1 MRQTVARSRRLS
13 NEIACQHNDGC
24 ADCHPVSHYT
34 AAFPRETAGSEL
46 TDQSGKD
53 AAAQARATLTA
64 AYTELGTA
72 SKVAVGDDG
81 KSLLAAAAAVDLAVE
96 LLTPPDID
104 AAMASASC
112 REALELTRGTRSY
125 AQGGTIA
132 KALEPAKQKLE
143 SALKLLGS

>member
-1 MRQTVARSRRLS
+1 V
-13 NEIACQHNDGC
+13 
-24 ADCHPVSHYT
+24 
-34 AAFPRETAGSEL
+34 
-46 TDQSGKD
+46 TDESSKD
-53 AAAQARATLTA
+53 AAARAKVTLAA
-64 AYTELGTA
+64 AYTELVAA
-72 SKVAVGDDG
+72 SKIAVGDDG
-81 KSLLAAAAAVDLAVE
+81 KTLLAAAAAADLAVE

-132 KALEPAKQKLE
+132 KTLDPAKQKLE